1 MVMAMPPIRLLFHFI
16 IGPECRRLEIRRS
29 YYHGHVREQSFDLS
43 GHFIGP
49 QHSEHYVTGPL
60 SQSQEGVL
68 CVLHKPRSYF
78 FNDFVT
84 NVLTRTCFSLI
95 SGKTPAF
102 SLQRQASAS
111 QDITAAPS
119 PYRFNSDGRLV
130 HPIAEFF
137 RSPPPPVP
145 AAVGARVL
153 NMDSSLIALMPW
165 SKFPPPQHVLA
176 LVFQNRRK
184 QVRFVNQFVMQ
195 SSAGL
200 PS

>member
-1 MVMAMPPIRLLFHFI
+1 MSLVLSLSLRKEFYAFYTSL
-16 IGPECRRLEIRRS
+16 
-29 YYHGHVREQSFDLS
+29 VR
-43 GHFIGP
+43 I
-49 QHSEHYVTGPL
+49 
-60 SQSQEGVL
+60 
-68 CVLHKPRSYF
+68 F

-84 NVLTRTCFSLI
+84 NVLTRICFSLI
-95 SGKTPAF
+95 SGKTRAF

-137 RSPPPPVP
+137 RSPPPVP
-145 AAVGARVL
+145 ATVGARVL
-153 NMDSSLIALMPW
+153 NMDSSLIALTPW
-165 SKFPPPQHVLA
+165 SKFPHPQSVLA

-184 QVRFVNQFVMQ
+184 QVRFVNQFVMEY
-195 SSAGL
+195 SAGL